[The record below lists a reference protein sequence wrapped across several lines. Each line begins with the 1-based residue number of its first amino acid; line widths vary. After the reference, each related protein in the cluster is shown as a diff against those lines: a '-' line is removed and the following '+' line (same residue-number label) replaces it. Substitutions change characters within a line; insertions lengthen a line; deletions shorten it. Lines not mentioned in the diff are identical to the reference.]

1 MTEEKRTDEI
11 DLIELFLN
19 IYIFFKKHFW
29 FFTIAVVIGAI
40 LGYSTKFFS
49 KEHYESSSLINSYTV
64 SDNILIK
71 HIDNIQSIISDNN
84 ISYLSERMEIDS
96 ANLKSINSLTAE
108 IVYDEKD
115 DKKSLGF
122 VKVTANVDNNKI
134 LNRLNQGITNY
145 LEKEPFVQNEISL
158 FIENNQNLIEEID
171 KQIAKIEALQEK
183 LVHTAQSKGDV
194 NIYNDQ
200 NSFQNELLG
209 LIKEKQHREKLL
221 QFATPYRIIQ
231 DFTIYQKPI
240 RKTKT
245 YTLISAFVF
254 FMLALF
260 YLIIRNINKTI
271 KEKELS

>member
-1 MTEEKRTDEI
+1 MTDEKRNDEI

-29 FFTIAVVIGAI
+29 FFTIAVLIGAV

-49 KEHYESSSLINSYTV
+49 EEHYESTTLINSYTV
-64 SDNILIK
+64 SEDILLK

-84 ISYLSERMEIDS
+84 ISYLSEHMEIDS
-96 ANLKSINSLTAE
+96 IYLASVNSLEAE

-122 VKVTANVDNNKI
+122 VKVTANVNDNEI
-134 LNRLNQGITNY
+134 LKHLNQGITNY
-145 LEKEPFVQNEISL
+145 LEKEVFIQNEMTL
-158 FIENNQNLIEEID
+158 FIENNKNLIEEIE

-183 LVHTAQSKGDV
+183 LIHTAQSKGDV

-209 LIKEKQHREKLL
+209 LIKEKQHRQKLL

-245 YTLISAFVF
+245 YTVVGAFAF

-260 YLIIRNINKTI
+260 YLIIRNINKTL
-271 KEKELS
+271 KEKELD

>member
-1 MTEEKRTDEI
+1 MTEEKRNDEI

-64 SDNILIK
+64 SDNILIQQ
-71 HIDNIQSIISDNN
+71 IDNIQSIISDNN
-84 ISYLSERMEIDS
+84 KRYLSERMEIDTVS
-96 ANLKSINSLTAE
+96 LASINSLEAE

-122 VKVTANVDNNKI
+122 VKVTANVTNNEI
-134 LNRLNQGITNY
+134 LKFLNQGISNY

-158 FIENNQNLIEEID
+158 FVENNQNLIDEID
-171 KQIAKIEALQEK
+171 KQITKIEALQDK
-183 LVHTAQSKGDV
+183 LIHTAQSKGDV

-209 LIKEKQHREKLL
+209 LIKEKQSREKFLR
-221 QFATPYRIIQ
+221 FATPYRIIQ

-245 YTLISAFVF
+245 YTFISAFAF

-271 KEKELS
+271 KEKRA

>member
-1 MTEEKRTDEI
+1 MTNEKRNDEI
-11 DLIELFLN
+11 DLIEVFLN
-19 IYIFFKKHFW
+19 MYIFFKKHFW
-29 FFTIAVVIGAI
+29 FFTIAVLIGAV
-40 LGYSTKFFS
+40 LGYSTKFFG

-64 SDNILIK
+64 SENILIQQ
-71 HIDNIQSIISDNN
+71 IDNIQSIIEDNN

-96 ANLKSINSLTAE
+96 TYLASVNSLEAE

-122 VKVTANVDNNKI
+122 LKVTANVDNNEI
-134 LNRLNQGITNY
+134 FNHLNQGITSY
-145 LEKEPFVQNEISL
+145 LEKEPFIQNEISL
-158 FIENNQNLIEEID
+158 FIENNKNLIEEID

-183 LVHTAQSKGDV
+183 LIHTAQSKGDV

-209 LIKEKQHREKLL
+209 LIKEKQSREKLL
-221 QFATPYRIIQ
+221 QFAAPFRIIQ

-245 YTLISAFVF
+245 YTLISAFAF

-260 YLIIRNINKTI
+260 YLIIRNLNKTI

>member
-1 MTEEKRTDEI
+1 MTTEKRNDEI
-11 DLIELFLN
+11 DLIEVFLN

-49 KEHYESSSLINSYTV
+49 KEHFESSTLINSYTV

-71 HIDNIQSIISDNN
+71 HIDNIQSIIGDNN

-96 ANLKSINSLTAE
+96 TNLRSVNSLTAE

-122 VKVTANVDNNKI
+122 VKVTVNVDNNEI
-134 LNRLNQGITNY
+134 LKHLNQGITNY
-145 LEKEPFVQNEISL
+145 LEKEPFIQNEISL
-158 FIENNQNLIEEID
+158 FIENNKNLIEEID

-183 LVHTAQSKGDV
+183 LIHTAQSKGDV

-200 NSFQNELLG
+200 NSFQDELLG
-209 LIKEKQHREKLL
+209 LIKEKQNREKFL

-231 DFTIYQKPI
+231 DFIIYQKPI

-245 YTLISAFVF
+245 YTVVGAFAF

-260 YLIIRNINKTI
+260 YLIIRNINNTL
-271 KEKELS
+271 KEKELD

>member
-1 MTEEKRTDEI
+1 MTNEKRNDEI
-11 DLIELFLN
+11 DLIEVFLN

-29 FFTIAVVIGAI
+29 FFTIAVLIGAI
-40 LGYSTKFFS
+40 LGYSTKFVS
-49 KEHYESSSLINSYTV
+49 KDHYESSTLINSYTV

-71 HIDNIQSIISDNN
+71 HIDNIQSIIDDKN

-96 ANLKSINSLTAE
+96 IHLININSLETE

-122 VKVTANVDNNKI
+122 VRVIAKVDNNEI
-134 LNRLNQGITNY
+134 LKHLNQGITSY
-145 LEKEPFVQNEISL
+145 LEKEPYVQHEINLFVD
-158 FIENNQNLIEEID
+158 NNQNLIEEID
-171 KQIAKIEALQEK
+171 KQIAKIEALQDK
-183 LVHTAQSKGDV
+183 LIHTAQSKGDV

-209 LIKEKQHREKLL
+209 LIKEKQNRERLL

-245 YTLISAFVF
+245 YTVISAFVF
-254 FMLALF
+254 FMLALC

-271 KEKELS
+271 KEKELT